1 MSELVLPLR
10 TGSPLIVRDSAAG
23 RPGCLD
29 RLALLTGG
37 KVRDAVSA
45 ASPQCEITVEAPS
58 GRSCSELAAW
68 RRYALL
74 LDRDNDGFV
83 ITLRKGETGSPP
95 PPIPVGLWQLGLLT
109 ACISAVLRGAR
120 ILPVHGALL
129 AVSKGGLLLCGQSGM
144 GKSTTSRRW
153 QAAGGSVPADD
164 MVLLECGGEEVIA
177 HPLPTWSR
185 CRESLEG
192 ASYPFEPA
200 LPVAGVF
207 ALARGE
213 EREELKEA
221 ASREFF
227 MSIYS
232 ACCCFA
238 SPLVRLLPQEE
249 RERLLTAIRET
260 ADRLAEVSPPTALFA
275 HLDGNLQKTL
285 KDYL

>member
-1 MSELVLPLR
+1 MLS
-10 TGSPLIVRDSAAG
+10 
-23 RPGCLD
+23 
-29 RLALLTGG
+29 
-37 KVRDAVSA
+37 
-45 ASPQCEITVEAPS
+45 
-58 GRSCSELAAW
+58 
-68 RRYALL
+68 
-74 LDRDNDGFV
+74 
-83 ITLRKGETGSPP
+83 
-95 PPIPVGLWQLGLLT
+95 
-109 ACISAVLRGAR
+109 
-120 ILPVHGALL
+120 
-129 AVSKGGLLLCGQSGM
+129 
-144 GKSTTSRRW
+144 
-153 QAAGGSVPADD
+153 
-164 MVLLECGGEEVIA
+164 
-177 HPLPTWSR
+177 
-185 CRESLEG
+185 RESLEG

-249 RERLLTAIRET
+249 RERLLAAIRET